1 MLHTFQSIPPIS
13 SLGSHHSPVSYPSLL
28 RLGFFQAFSM
38 SSPPQGLSFE
48 ELLSNLSLGDTPTTS
63 QSVPT
68 PRHREREASTSL
80 APTQPHPVPRHH
92 GQISVTTIIYWA
104 PVPAVRPQANILVP
118 GLALPHPHS
127 VGHSYASDS
136 TPERPTIYRYRTPT
150 RSGLTTSWCVSQ
162 HVQRPLYSQ
171 FSGQRPG
178 LPLKESL
185 EQVLLQFRRELPR
198 SPKNDYVVFH
208 GHDPGVY
215 TVWRAFFTSA
225 FFSV

>member
-1 MLHTFQSIPPIS
+1 
-13 SLGSHHSPVSYPSLL
+13 
-28 RLGFFQAFSM
+28 M

-92 GQISVTTIIYWA
+92 GQISVTTIIDWA

-127 VGHSYASDS
+127 VRHSYASDS
-136 TPERPTIYRYRTPT
+136 TPERPTIYCYRTPT
-150 RSGLTTSWCVSQ
+150 RSGLTTGWPEVNTT
-162 HVQRPLYSQ
+162 VNG
-171 FSGQRPG
+171 FSNAIYRGYG
-178 LPLKESL
+178 S
-185 EQVLLQFRRELPR
+185 REEAEAAFAYALDHHWGSER
-198 SPKNDYVVFH
+198 LDWQVVFR
-208 GHDPGVY
+208 GIKPGVY
-215 TVWRAFFTSA
+215 SSVIEAMLNTSGVPNA
-225 FFSV
+225 L